1 MSYAPILDFAF
12 PSASRVAFSPSIT
25 FALYAARLLACGQYD
40 SPFGLSAT
48 WARVATRA
56 HIADTPS
63 ALAYVLDGLRDA
75 QTARLYPVC
84 AHTARDFIRLLPHF
98 HPINGL
104 AFPENWGSAR
114 K

>member
-1 MSYAPILDFAF
+1 MSLGYWQERVSRHVPTCQYA
-12 PSASRVAFSPSIT
+12 
-25 FALYAARLLACGQYD
+25 
-40 SPFGLSAT
+40 SPFVLSAI
-48 WARVATRA
+48 WARA

-63 ALAYVLDGLRDA
+63 ALAYVLATKSSLAPLGKGDLEDRG
-75 QTARLYPVC
+75 C
-84 AHTARDFIRLLPHF
+84 AHTARVFIRLLPHV